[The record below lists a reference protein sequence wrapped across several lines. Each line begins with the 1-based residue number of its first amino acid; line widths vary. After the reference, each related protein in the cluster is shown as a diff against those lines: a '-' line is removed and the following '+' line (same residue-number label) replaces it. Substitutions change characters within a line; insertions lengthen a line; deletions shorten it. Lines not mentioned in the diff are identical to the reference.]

1 MTDPYLAQ
9 RLREAFADDPRVG
22 ELGVEVTFAGDKVF
36 LHGVVATEERKAAIT
51 EVARSHCP
59 EMDVHNEMVVEDLR
73 EPRSVENLR

>member
-9 RLREAFADDPRVG
+9 RLREAFAGDARIA
-22 ELGVEVTFAGDKVF
+22 ELGVGVTFAGDKVF

-59 EMDVHNEMVVEDLR
+59 DVAVHNEMVVEELR
-73 EPRSVENLR
+73 EPRSVENLT